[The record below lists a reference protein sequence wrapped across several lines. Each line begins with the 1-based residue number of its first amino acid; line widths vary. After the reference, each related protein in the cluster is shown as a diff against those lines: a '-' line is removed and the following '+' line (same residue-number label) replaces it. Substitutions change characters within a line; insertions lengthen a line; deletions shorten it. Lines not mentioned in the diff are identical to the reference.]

1 LRFKPRAVVLFV
13 LVAFVA
19 LVVAI
24 DGPGS
29 KPPPVSAAEGINKIE
44 HIIVIMQE
52 NRSFDQYFGTFP
64 GADGLF
70 RKDGKLKPSVRCNP
84 NPWSHRCMK
93 PYVDHRNNSSDPPHS
108 ARAAARSINGG
119 KMNGFVQAAA
129 NVFCTTPAQERC
141 GEFPLD
147 VMGFK
152 TKSDIP
158 NYWKY
163 AKNFVLQD
171 RMFEPNRSWSLPAHL
186 YMVSAWSALCANH
199 NPFSCKTTGKIPPN
213 NRYIFA
219 WTDITYLLHKHNVSW
234 AYYVVEGTEADC
246 EDAGTLSCKPG
257 RQSSTT
263 PGIWNPLPWFDTVRE
278 NNQLGNIKSVKHFY
292 KAAKA
297 GTLPAMSWV
306 VPSNDMS
313 EHPYAG
319 VAEGQSY
326 VTSLIN
332 AVMRGPNWKSSAIF
346 VTWDDWGG
354 FYDHVRPPD
363 VDVAGYGFRVPG
375 FMVSPY
381 AKRGYI
387 DHQTLSF
394 DAYLKFAED
403 IFLGGERLDP
413 ATTGRPDPRPTV
425 REELPILGDLAE
437 EFNFDQPPRKPMI
450 LPVHPKTTL
459 TKTVPFHPTHP
470 KAKPGKNRAT
480 VRWTFPNRNGADGGL
495 RLEGFVIRVFE
506 NGKADGTIRV
516 ASSKTAAVVT
526 GLRRG
531 STYRFKIAGINA
543 KGVGYYSAPSKPVR
557 VK

>member
-1 LRFKPRAVVLFV
+1 VFFVVI
-13 LVAFVA
+13 AFVA
-19 LVVAI
+19 LLVAV
-24 DGPGS
+24 DGPGART
-29 KPPPVSAAEGINKIE
+29 PPAGAADGINKIE

-64 GADGLF
+64 GADGLLT
-70 RKDGKLKPSVRCNP
+70 KSGKVKPSIRCNP
-84 NPWSHRCMK
+84 NPWTGGCMK

-108 ARAAARSINGG
+108 EPATIMSINGG
-119 KMNGFVQAAA
+119 RMDGFVRAAA
-129 NVFCTTPAQERC
+129 SVRCQKPANERC

-147 VMGFK
+147 VMGYK
-152 TKSDIP
+152 TKTDIP

-171 RMFEPNRSWSLPAHL
+171 RLFEPTRSWTLPAHL
-186 YMVSAWSALCANH
+186 YMVSGWSALCANH
-199 NPFSCKTTGKIPPN
+199 NPFSCRTTGKIDQRPALGN
-213 NRYIFA
+213 YIFA
-219 WTDITYLLHKHNVSW
+219 WTDLTYLLHKHNVSW
-234 AYYVVEGTEADC
+234 AYYIVKGTEADC

-257 RQSSTT
+257 SQSSMT
-263 PGIWNPLPWFDTVRE
+263 PGHFNPLPYFDTVRQ

-292 KAAKA
+292 AAAKA
-297 GTLPAMSWV
+297 GTLPAMSWI

-319 VAEGQSY
+319 VEEGQSY

-332 AVMRGPNWKSSAIF
+332 AVMRSPNWESSAIF
-346 VTWDDWGG
+346 VAWDDWGG
-354 FYDHVRPPD
+354 FYDHVKPPR
-363 VDVAGYGFRVPG
+363 VDEAGYGFRVPG

-381 AKRGYI
+381 AKKGHV

-425 REELPILGDLAE
+425 RENVPILGDLAN
-437 EFNFDQPPRKPMI
+437 EFNFDQPPRRPMI

-459 TKTVPFHPTHP
+459 RPTVPFHPIHP
-470 KAKPGKNRAT
+470 TARPGKNLAR
-480 VRWTFPNRNGADGGL
+480 VSWKILQRDGSKGGL
-495 RLEGFVIRVFE
+495 PLEGYVVRVFE
-506 NGKADGTIRV
+506 NGKPNRTIRLGP
-516 ASSKTAAVVT
+516 AKKETEVT

-531 STYRFKIAGINA
+531 ALYTFKIAAINA
-543 KGVGYYSAPSKPVR
+543 KGVGYFSTLTKPVR